1 MKGDCITQC
10 QTNNESASM
19 DVIAARE
26 VSPCYN
32 IMFAVKRLFIIKVTM
47 YNSIKYLLVT

>member
-1 MKGDCITQC
+1 MKGDCITQRR
-10 QTNNESASM
+10 TNNESASM

-26 VSPCYN
+26 VSPCY
-32 IMFAVKRLFIIKVTM
+32 MFAVKRLCIIKVTM